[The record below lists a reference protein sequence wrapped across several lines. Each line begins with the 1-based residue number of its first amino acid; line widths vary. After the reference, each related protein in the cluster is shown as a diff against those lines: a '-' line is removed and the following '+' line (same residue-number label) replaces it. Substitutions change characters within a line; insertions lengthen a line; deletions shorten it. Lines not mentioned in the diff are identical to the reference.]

1 MLEAPI
7 PADESQRLQ
16 ALTELELLDTPA
28 DPYLQRLVGFAAQL
42 FEVPTVLLSLVD
54 SERQWF
60 KVRHGLDAAET
71 PRNISFCGH
80 AIHGREPFV
89 VEDASR
95 DPRFADNPLVSGALH
110 LRFYAGMTLR
120 PQGIRAIGTL
130 CLIGYQPRLFSE
142 RDGQLLRELAGLVEG
157 YLRLDGSRNQ
167 ARELRRAA
175 GREQRKALLDPVTQL
190 WNLDGYYQFAPRLIL
205 RASDS
210 KCCWG
215 VVYGR
220 LLLVPGGPATPRQ
233 LWEVA
238 RRIMAVVGTQDLVVR
253 AECDAFIIAA
263 LVVDYEA
270 LRRLAERIAL
280 AVAATPL
287 PGEGQ
292 PQHGRLATV
301 VAMAEPLDKVE
312 VVLER
317 ALLNCGQGCGC

>member
-16 ALTELELLDTPA
+16 VLTELELLDTPA
-28 DPYLQRLVGFAAQL
+28 DPYLQRLAGFAAQL
-42 FEVPTVLLSLVD
+42 FQVPTVLLSLID
-54 SERQWF
+54 SNRQWF

-80 AIHGREPFV
+80 AIHGQEPFV

-95 DPRFADNPLVSGALH
+95 DPRFADNPLVSGPLH
-110 LRFYAGMTLR
+110 LRFYAGMPLR
-120 PQGIRAIGTL
+120 PDGGRAIGTL

-157 YLRLDGSRNQ
+157 YLRLEGSRNQ

-190 WNLDGYYQFAPRLIL
+190 WNRDGFHQFAPRLAL
-205 RASDS
+205 RAVDS

-215 VVYGR
+215 VIHGR
-220 LLLVPGGPATPRQ
+220 LLLAAGVPATPRQ
-233 LWEVA
+233 LWDVA
-238 RRIMAVVGTQDLVVR
+238 RRLMAVVGTQDLLVR
-253 AECDAFIIAA
+253 DEGDAFIVAA
-263 LVVDYEA
+263 LVADYEA
-270 LRRLAERIAL
+270 LRRLAERLTL

-287 PGEGQ
+287 LGDGQ
-292 PQHGRLATV
+292 PQHARLATV
-301 VAMAEPLDKVE
+301 VAMAEPLDQVDAL
-312 VVLER
+312 LER
-317 ALLNCGQGCGC
+317 ALLNGGQGCGI